1 MEAIKD
7 ATIESFVKTVIG
19 EQLKKMICT
28 KGLQYLSFGVMAS
41 MIEFL
46 GACFD
51 EDDFFETKR
60 SDQRFRAAVDKL
72 DAFTNYR
79 KYNKKGDKHDL
90 YKNLRCG
97 MAHIGRPG
105 KEVAFTEKR
114 DKAAKDKHLEIC
126 KTTDGEVRLVLVCED
141 LFDDLNKASQELI
154 TKMKLCDWTGKRHH
168 ESFMNPNLGIQEWL
182 SGEHAPS
189 DLSNPE

>member
-1 MEAIKD
+1 MAAIKN

-51 EDDFFETKR
+51 EDDFFNPGCSKKR
-60 SDQRFRAAVDKL
+60 FQKAVDAL

-79 KYNKKGDKHDL
+79 KYNKGDKHDL

-105 KEVAFTEKR
+105 KEIAFTEKR

-126 KTTDGEVRLVLVCED
+126 KTTDGVRLVLVCED
-141 LFDDLNKASQELI
+141 FFDDLNKASQELI
-154 TKMKLCDWTGKRHH
+154 TKMKLSDWTGKRHH
-168 ESFMNPNLGIQEWL
+168 EPFMNPNLGIQEWL
-182 SGEHAPS
+182 SGEPAPS